1 MGAGNAG
8 KSPFLW
14 TAKTAFITTASAPLP
29 ELEIPWSGKK
39 RQKAAKRTRSPREAP
54 LFFGIT

>member
-39 RQKAAKRTRSPREAP
+39 RKKAEISGRKRT
-54 LFFGIT
+54 